1 MAKVVHQLRNT
12 NLVHKLLHS
21 KKIILRKSEETL
33 NKIFLK
39 CFSEGPRGE
48 AGAIGPPGEKGKIG
62 PPGFAGYPGGPGL
75 KGDKGTETKQMQ
87 NFYFGNFGIKNF
99 FEFIF
104 EKNIEFKKLFTFNR
118 KFRKRW
124 GSWSEG

>member
-1 MAKVVHQLRNT
+1 M
-12 NLVHKLLHS
+12 
-21 KKIILRKSEETL
+21 
-33 NKIFLK
+33 K

-75 KGDKGTETKQMQ
+75 KGDKGTETKQRQ
-87 NFYFGNFGIKNF
+87 IFHFGNFIKKF

-104 EKNIEFKKLFTFNR
+104 DENIEFKKLFTF
-118 KFRKRW
+118 
-124 GSWSEG
+124 